1 LTLADIT
8 AATTLATLVRP
19 ANSPMQSPQPV
30 DSLFAELIAPFQGHV
45 AAKWVRDIYA
55 RHRSAS
61 ADFEGASPY

>member
-1 LTLADIT
+1 
-8 AATTLATLVRP
+8 
-19 ANSPMQSPQPV
+19 MQSPQPV